1 MLQVIDVE
9 LTPNPHALKFLL
21 NERILKLETRHYHS
35 EEEAINDPLAR
46 GVFELPGVLSV
57 FYMDKFITVEKSRET
72 QWGQIQ
78 RPLVTFLKDFD
89 NSLIPAEKEPTESGL
104 DEDTNELLK
113 KINAVLNQKVRPA
126 LANDGGGLEVLSLNG
141 ITLKVR
147 YQGAC
152 GSCPSSITGT
162 LRAIENLL
170 RKEVNPV
177 IEVIPA

>member
-21 NERILKLETRHYHS
+21 NERLLKFETRHYHS
-35 EEEAINDPLAR
+35 KEEAINDPLAK

-78 RPLVTFLKDFD
+78 RPLVSFLKDFD
-89 NSLIPAEKEPTESGL
+89 TKLIPSEKEPEGL
-104 DEDTNELLK
+104 DENASELLQ

-126 LANDGGGLEVLSLNG
+126 LANDGGGLEVLGLNG
-141 ITLKVR
+141 VTLSVR

>member
-1 MLQVIDVE
+1 MLQVVDVE

-21 NERILKLETRHYHS
+21 NERLLKIETRHYHS
-35 EEEAINDPLAR
+35 KEEAANDPLAS
-46 GVFELPGVLSV
+46 GVFALPGVLSV
-57 FYMDKFITVEKSRET
+57 FYMDRFITVEKSRET

-78 RPLVTFLKDFD
+78 RPLVSFLKDFD
-89 NSLIPAEKEPTESGL
+89 TTHIPAEKEPTGL
-104 DEDTNELLK
+104 DENASELLK
-113 KINAVLNQKVRPA
+113 KINDVLNTKVRPA
-126 LANDGGGLEVLSLNG
+126 LANDGGGLEVLGLNG
-141 ITLKVR
+141 ITLSVR

>member
-9 LTPNPHALKFLL
+9 LTPNPHALKFLI
-21 NERILKLETRHYHS
+21 NERILKYETRHFHS
-35 EEEAINDPLAR
+35 KEEAAGDPLAS

-78 RPLVTFLKDFD
+78 RPLVSFLKDFD
-89 NSLIPAEKEPTESGL
+89 KNLIPTEKEPEGL
-104 DEDTNELLK
+104 DENSNELLK
-113 KINAVLNQKVRPA
+113 KINEVLNQKVRPA
-126 LANDGGGLEVLSLNG
+126 LANDGGGLEVLGLNG

-152 GSCPSSITGT
+152 GSCPSSISGT